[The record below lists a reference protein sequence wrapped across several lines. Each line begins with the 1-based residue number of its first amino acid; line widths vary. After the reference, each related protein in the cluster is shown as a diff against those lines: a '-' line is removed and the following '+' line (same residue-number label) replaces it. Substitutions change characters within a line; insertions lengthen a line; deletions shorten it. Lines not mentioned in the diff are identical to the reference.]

1 MKKEEFLYPKS
12 SYHGQFSP
20 QDMLFDNNLQDFSQ
34 RISIICALENNGKI
48 TPKEAYSRI
57 KSLWKELKKSK
68 RGIYNVGE

>member
-1 MKKEEFLYPKS
+1 MRKEEFLYPKS
-12 SYHGQFSP
+12 LYHGQFSP
-20 QDMLFDNNLQDFSQ
+20 LDMLFDNNLQDFSQ

-68 RGIYNVGE
+68 KGIYDVRE